1 MYYQVE
7 TANGVLQ
14 LHPFLPRSL
23 NKWIQYAPQ
32 RHYNPRYKVVL
43 ALTKLTP
50 VLE

>member
-14 LHPFLPRSL
+14 LRPFLPRSL
-23 NKWIQYAPQ
+23 NKWIQYVPQ
-32 RHYNPRYKVVL
+32 RHYNLRFKVVL
-43 ALTKLTP
+43 VLTQLTP